1 MSRTILI
8 EFLYFLYFGRW
19 SLTKR
24 KFVLVI
30 DVVNKKIM
38 SYHQGDKLV
47 EEVVYTPIEDVDG
60 TVQFKP
66 KDSRKKNDTL
76 FLYFVV
82 ITASVQIF
90 VKGCNNVWPS
100 PVIPQLKS
108 NNSDIN
114 PLEDPITTAQ
124 ISMLFG
130 IPSAFRILGA
140 LFLGKLPDIIGR
152 KKTLLVISLLT
163 LPPHLVMVLFG
174 SQIYVY
180 IIGRSIVEIGFGFT
194 LSGLPIYLNEICEDH
209 NRAKHGC
216 LMMFFL
222 PLGSVY
228 GYLVGPLTSVRW
240 FTFLCAAPLI
250 PQIILSLVLFPESPI
265 YSAAK
270 GDRVTAINT
279 LKKLRSNKTEDEIVQ
294 DYIEIERSLTNL
306 NEGVGCGFKELFSTR
321 GLRMTTSI
329 GFLATLSVS
338 VSGVPII
345 MAYVAPLFNDA
356 NTNLS
361 GNSVAILVG
370 VVELTFYFVTF
381 AVVKKVGSRPL
392 LLFSYLATG
401 VFLTIIAVYFYLN
414 ATNSPIVHTIRWSP
428 IVCVLLYVS
437 SYSLGIGIGSVTVS
451 LLSELY
457 PNDMRSTGCCF
468 VRTTVDIISAI
479 ISAAFPLV
487 VEYLGVH
494 YCVGMFSI
502 CCFLILVFMY
512 FFLPETRGRS
522 FLEIQKIL
530 SK

>member
-1 MSRTILI
+1 MSC
-8 EFLYFLYFGRW
+8 
-19 SLTKR
+19 
-24 KFVLVI
+24 
-30 DVVNKKIM
+30 
-38 SYHQGDKLV
+38 HQDNKLV

-60 TVQFKP
+60 TVKFKP

-76 FLYFVV
+76 FLYFIVV
-82 ITASVQIF
+82 TASVQIF
-90 VKGCNNVWPS
+90 VKGCTIVWPS

-114 PLEDPITTAQ
+114 PLKDPITTAQ

-140 LFLGKLPDIIGR
+140 LLLGKLPDIIGR

-174 SQIYVY
+174 SHIYVY
-180 IIGRSIVEIGFGFT
+180 IIGRSIAEIGFGFI
-194 LSGLPIYLNEICEDH
+194 LSALPIYLNEICEDH

-222 PLGSVY
+222 PLGGLY
-228 GYLVGPLTSVRW
+228 GYLVGPVTSVRW

-250 PQIILSLVLFPESPI
+250 PQIILSLVLLPESPI

-294 DYIEIERSLTNL
+294 DYIEIERSLTKR
-306 NEGVGCGFKELFSTR
+306 NEGVGSGFKELFSTR
-321 GLRMTTSI
+321 GLRMATLI
-329 GFLATLSVS
+329 GFLAILSIS
-338 VSGVPII
+338 VSGVPSV

-370 VVELTFYFVTF
+370 VVKLTFYFVTF
-381 AVVKKVGSRPL
+381 AVVRKVGTRPL
-392 LLFSYLATG
+392 LLFSYIATG
-401 VFLTIIAVYFYLN
+401 VPLTITAVYFYLN
-414 ATNSPIVHTIRWSP
+414 ATDSPIVHTIRWLP
-428 IVCVLLYVS
+428 IVCVLLYIAC
-437 SYSLGIGIGSVTVS
+437 YSLGIGSVTVS

-468 VRTTVDIISAI
+468 VRTTVAIFNTIISA
-479 ISAAFPLV
+479 SFPLV

-494 YCVGMFSI
+494 YSIGMFSAG
-502 CCFLILVFMY
+502 CFLIFVFMY

-522 FLEIQKIL
+522 FSEIQEIL

>member
-1 MSRTILI
+1 MSC
-8 EFLYFLYFGRW
+8 
-19 SLTKR
+19 
-24 KFVLVI
+24 
-30 DVVNKKIM
+30 
-38 SYHQGDKLV
+38 HQDNKLV

-60 TVQFKP
+60 AVQFKP

-76 FLYFVV
+76 FLYFIVV
-82 ITASVQIF
+82 TASVQIF
-90 VKGCNNVWPS
+90 VKGCTIVWPS

-114 PLEDPITTAQ
+114 PLKDPITTAQ

-140 LFLGKLPDIIGR
+140 LLLGKLPDIIGR
-152 KKTLLVISLLT
+152 KRTLLVISLLT

-174 SQIYVY
+174 SHIYVY
-180 IIGRSIVEIGFGFT
+180 IIGRSIAEIGFGFI
-194 LSGLPIYLNEICEDH
+194 LSALPIYLNEICEDH
-209 NRAKHGC
+209 NRVKHGC

-222 PLGSVY
+222 PLGGLY
-228 GYLVGPLTSVRW
+228 GYLVGPVTSVRW

-250 PQIILSLVLFPESPI
+250 PQIILSLVLLPESPI

-294 DYIEIERSLTNL
+294 DYIEIERSLTKR
-306 NEGVGCGFKELFSTR
+306 NEGVGSEFKELFSTR
-321 GLRMTTSI
+321 GLRMATSI
-329 GFLATLSVS
+329 GFLAILSIS
-338 VSGVPII
+338 VSGVPSVI
-345 MAYVAPLFNDA
+345 AYVAPLFNDA

-370 VVELTFYFVTF
+370 VVKLTFYFVTF
-381 AVVKKVGSRPL
+381 AVVKKVGTRPL
-392 LLFSYLATG
+392 LLFSYIATG
-401 VFLTIIAVYFYLN
+401 VPLTITAVYFYLN
-414 ATNSPIVHTIRWSP
+414 ATDSPIVHTIRWLP
-428 IVCVLLYVS
+428 IVCVLLYIAC
-437 SYSLGIGIGSVTVS
+437 YSLGIGSVTVS

-468 VRTTVDIISAI
+468 VRTTVAIFNTIISA
-479 ISAAFPLV
+479 SFPLV

-494 YCVGMFSI
+494 YSIGMFSAG
-502 CCFLILVFMY
+502 CFLIFVFMY

-522 FLEIQKIL
+522 FSEIQEIL